1 MPTSAKKRIS
11 GRKRESNVI
20 RKKKKK
26 EKKNECLLERKEKG
40 E

>member
-26 EKKNECLLERKEKG
+26 KRMPFRAEGKG
-40 E
+40 

>member
-20 RKKKKK
+20 RKKKKR
-26 EKKNECLLERKEKG
+26 KKKRMPFRAKG
-40 E
+40 KG

>member
-26 EKKNECLLERKEKG
+26 KKRMPFRAEGKG
-40 E
+40 

>member
-26 EKKNECLLERKEKG
+26 KKKRMPFRAKG
-40 E
+40 KG

>member
-26 EKKNECLLERKEKG
+26 KKNECLLERKEKG